1 MLHNT
6 TDGDDEVKMCKPTT
20 GVKGAFWINLAP
32 LKAPLYTLMNLRIPY
47 EGRQFPDQLRNYQ
60 FLRRTL
66 LVGVNKFRR
75 VTHTIHLL
83 YLKIYKT
90 NYLLLKLLCIFRS
103 VWKDCRPIKTT
114 LAINWLH
121 TKALQWHFMHD
132 AGGAKRVIKKYDK
145 TKSTIIKTDRWLIH
159 NGYYTLRLLI
169 TITRHKQGAHQT
181 RRHTMPSVPDSA
193 NRVLTKPEITQR
205 YTSNTISVLLLDTRW
220 NVTAHGDAFQGKWS
234 GNWRMEWVP
243 STLHNA

>member
-103 VWKDCRPIKTT
+103 V
-114 LAINWLH
+114 
-121 TKALQWHFMHD
+121 
-132 AGGAKRVIKKYDK
+132 
-145 TKSTIIKTDRWLIH
+145 
-159 NGYYTLRLLI
+159 
-169 TITRHKQGAHQT
+169 
-181 RRHTMPSVPDSA
+181 
-193 NRVLTKPEITQR
+193 
-205 YTSNTISVLLLDTRW
+205 
-220 NVTAHGDAFQGKWS
+220 
-234 GNWRMEWVP
+234 
-243 STLHNA
+243 